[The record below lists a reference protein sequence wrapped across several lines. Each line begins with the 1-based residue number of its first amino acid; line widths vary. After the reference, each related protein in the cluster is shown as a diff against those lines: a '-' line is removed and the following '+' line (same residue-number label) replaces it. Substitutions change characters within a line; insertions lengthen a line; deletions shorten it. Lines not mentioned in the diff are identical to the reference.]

1 MSIERLETLFHALVD
16 VPPAERE
23 ERLEAIGRRDPQLFQ
38 ELSSLIRADASSPAF
53 LRIPEPASV
62 GLPERLRKYKILREI
77 GRGAAGVVY
86 LAEDPDLGRPIAI
99 KTLTSRATGAGAAE
113 TLREEARALA
123 AVAHPNIA
131 QVYSI
136 EGIELP
142 GEGGP
147 SGAPSGPASAGPSAA
162 DAAGPS
168 EATTLSFLTM
178 EYVPGRTLA
187 ERLREGPLP
196 LETALDVARQ
206 IAAALEAAHAR
217 SIVHRDLKPANVR
230 VTDDGWVKVL
240 DFGLALLLTP
250 DSGAPRA
257 AGTPGYMSPEQCRG
271 EPIDPRSDLWSFG
284 ALLYESLTGS
294 PATPGESLGDLIDA
308 NRRGTVDLDRLPVS
322 LPERVAGLLRLCL
335 EAEPERRGV
344 SAASARLLLEDE
356 LLRVRID
363 SLVES
368 HRETPGTDPSAR
380 MQPEPHTGADP
391 GEKEL
396 RHARGNLPRPLS
408 VFVGRAA
415 ILDRLA
421 ARLLDRRLVTLTG
434 PGGVGKTRT
443 ALEVAVRVQEH
454 IPGGCWFVDLS
465 DLTRGA
471 DAPAAIARV
480 LQLRDVP
487 RAADPPAYAQ
497 AIADQINGV
506 RSLILLDNCEH
517 ILEETARFAEE
528 LLGRSPALTVLA
540 TSRQPL
546 AIDGE
551 ELVPLSPLEI
561 PHDGASG
568 PEDDRTEAVELFL
581 RRARGSLPASGL
593 GPEERAVIRD
603 ICRHL
608 EGLPLAIE
616 LTASHA
622 RSLPLPEL
630 FRRIAGGESLPDL
643 SSRRPARHRSLHD
656 LVDWSYRLLPDV
668 ERLLLRRL
676 SVFRGGCTLAD
687 AEAVCTGSGIEAW
700 QIYEH
705 LVHLVERS
713 LVEPEARSRASRE
726 DPPRPVRY
734 RLIESIRTF
743 AAGRLERDVEEHR
756 ELETRYLEH
765 LIRIAALLPEEE
777 GPTSSTW
784 VRRIEP
790 DYANLIHGLDRSIA
804 RHDIGRA
811 FVLGGRISRYW
822 IQTGYWSEGLLRLEH
837 LLAMAPEADASA
849 SPSAGA
855 DAPHPRD
862 RIEILSQAG
871 RMAASL
877 GQREKARGLA
887 DRAVDA
893 AHALGE
899 PMPLARALHTAGI
912 AAWFR
917 TDIDAARGFFEEALH
932 LFEAGGDRGGR
943 AICIGNLGVIHSLG
957 GDHETALGY
966 HRAFLALCRDMKD
979 RLAEAKGLL
988 NLGRTEMMLG
998 RPDVAR
1004 AWLEEALT
1012 IHLENRDAAGT
1023 AMTHHHLGDLA
1034 LADGRLEEARGH
1046 LLEAMRIRARI
1057 GDFSGATSVINSIAR
1072 VIELSG
1078 DSMRAAEIV
1087 VTLQRVYASDEVA
1100 NLPEQRQKLETWRER
1115 LSETI
1120 GEAAMAV
1127 AVVRGESRSVAELI
1141 AWVSESAG
1149 NPPAASEDPK

>member
-1 MSIERLETLFHALVD
+1 M
-16 VPPAERE
+16 RE
-23 ERLEAIGRRDPQLFQ
+23 GRLEAIGQRDPQLFQ
-38 ELSSLIRADASSPAF
+38 ELTSLIRAFTSSPAF
-53 LRIPEPASV
+53 LRNPEPAST
-62 GLPERLRKYKILREI
+62 GLPERLRKYRILREI

-136 EGIELP
+136 EVIEST
-142 GEGGP
+142 GEDETSQP
-147 SGAPSGPASAGPSAA
+147 APHPTLTARATT
-162 DAAGPS
+162 DAAAHPG
-168 EATTLSFLTM
+168 ATMLSFLTM
-178 EYVPGRTLA
+178 EYVHGRTLA
-187 ERLREGPLP
+187 ERLQGGPLP
-196 LETALDVARQ
+196 LETALDIARQ

-240 DFGLALLLTP
+240 DFGLALLLSP
-250 DSGAPRA
+250 DSGAPKA

-271 EPIDPRSDLWSFG
+271 ESIGPRSDLWSFG
-284 ALLYESLTGS
+284 AVLYECLTGN

-308 NRRGTVDLDRLPVS
+308 NRCGRVDLSLQPAS
-322 LPERVAGLLRLCL
+322 LPERVAGLMRLCL
-335 EAEPERRGV
+335 EPESARRSV
-344 SAASARLLLEDE
+344 SAASARVLLEDE

-363 SLVES
+363 SLVGS
-368 HRETPGTDPSAR
+368 NRETPGADAPARVPSDPHVETDAGDT
-380 MQPEPHTGADP
+380 EP
-391 GEKEL
+391 
-396 RHARGNLPRPLS
+396 RHVHGNLPRPLS
-408 VFVGRAA
+408 AFVGRATF
-415 ILDRLA
+415 LDRLA
-421 ARLLDRRLVTLTG
+421 ARLLDERLVTLTG

-443 ALEVAVRVQEH
+443 SIEAAARVQDRV
-454 IPGGCWFVDLS
+454 PGGCWFVDLS
-465 DLTRGA
+465 ELTQGA
-471 DAPAAIARV
+471 DVPSAIARV

-487 RAADPPAYAQ
+487 KIAEPQAYAQ
-497 AIADQINGV
+497 AIADQIHGARTV
-506 RSLILLDNCEH
+506 VLLDNCEH
-517 ILEETARFAEE
+517 ILEETARFVEE
-528 LLGRSPALTVLA
+528 LLGRCPALTILA

-546 AIDGE
+546 GIDGE
-551 ELVPLSPLEI
+551 EVVPLSPLEI
-561 PHDGASG
+561 PHDAGDG

-593 GPEERAVIRD
+593 GPGERAVIRD

-630 FRRIAGGESLPDL
+630 LRRVAGGESLPDL
-643 SSRRPARHRSLHD
+643 SSRRPARHRSLRD

-687 AEAVCTGSGIEAW
+687 AQAVCAGPGLEAW
-700 QIYEH
+700 QVYEQ

-743 AAGRLERDVEEHR
+743 AVGRLEENAEERRDV
-756 ELETRYLEH
+756 ETRYLEH

-777 GPTSSTW
+777 GPTSSSW

-790 DYANLIHGLDRSIA
+790 DYANLIHGLDLSIA
-804 RHDIGRA
+804 RRDIDRA
-811 FVLGGRISRYW
+811 FVLGGKISRYW
-822 IQTGYWSEGLLRLEH
+822 LQTGYWSDGLLRLEH
-837 LLAMAPEADASA
+837 LLAIAPEFSDSETQ
-849 SPSAGA
+849 PAGVRT
-855 DAPHPRD
+855 PHSRD

-877 GQREKARGLA
+877 GQREKAHVFA
-887 DRAVDA
+887 DRAVTA
-893 AHALGE
+893 AQALGE
-899 PMPLARALHTAGI
+899 LMPLARAIHTAGI

-917 TDIDAARGFFEEALH
+917 TDIDAARGFFEEALR

-943 AICIGNLGVIHSLG
+943 AVSFANLGVIHSLEG
-957 GDHETALGY
+957 EHEAALGY
-966 HRAFLALCRDMKD
+966 HRAFLVLCREMKD

-1004 AWLEEALT
+1004 AWLEEALS
-1012 IHLENRDAAGT
+1012 IHLENRDAPGT

-1034 LADGRLEEARGH
+1034 LAHGRLEEARAH

-1057 GDFSGATSVINSIAR
+1057 GDLSGAASVINSIAR
-1072 VIELSG
+1072 VIETSG
-1078 DSMRAAEIV
+1078 DPMRAAEIV
-1087 VTLQRVYASDEVA
+1087 VSLQSVYASNEVVS
-1100 NLPEQRQKLETWRER
+1100 LPGQRQKLEGWREH

-1127 AVVRGESRSVAELI
+1127 ATVRGESRSVADLI
-1141 AWVSESAG
+1141 AWVSESSG
-1149 NPPAASEDPK
+1149 DPPAASGDPT